1 MTTTGSETN
10 QAAEIAGIVTDAVG
24 ESLGYM
30 TQERTIKLLLDRSKR
45 ANRTVPIRRDFLQT
59 GKTPNTQPGVMRS
72 LVANKQE
79 RALDLYLV
87 MAAVTGAGDY
97 SATDWSS
104 TWARTAGIF
113 DEKSGASAVSR
124 AWKALRELN
133 VISTA
138 RGAGRRT
145 TVTKLIEDGSGRPY
159 HPPVAN
165 EAYFQLPF
173 EYWEK
178 NLHTILS
185 LPGKAVY
192 LISLAQRKPK
202 FPLAQAK
209 IGEWYGLAE
218 RTVAN
223 GIKDLIHHEVLER
236 AGSQT
241 YETLAVPSGR
251 ASRPLYS
258 LKDPFGHRGLPVP
271 APRGFSEGESQKN

>member
-1 MTTTGSETN
+1 MTTTESERN
-10 QAAEIAGIVTDAVG
+10 QAAEKAGIDTDEVG
-24 ESLGYM
+24 ENLGHL
-30 TQERTIKLLLDRSKR
+30 TQERTIELLLARSKR

-72 LVANKQE
+72 LVASRQE
-79 RALDLYLV
+79 RALDLYLL

-97 SATDWSS
+97 SVTDWSS
-104 TWARTAGIF
+104 TWARTVGIF

-124 AWKALRELN
+124 AWKGLRELN

-145 TVTKLIEDGSGRPY
+145 TVTKLLEDGSGPY

-173 EYWEK
+173 EYWEQ
-178 NLHTILS
+178 NLHTTLS

-202 FPLAQAK
+202 FSLAQAK
-209 IGEWYGLAE
+209 VGEWYGLAE
-218 RTVAN
+218 RTVAK

-236 AGSQT
+236 VGSQV

-251 ASRPLYS
+251 ASRPLYA
-258 LKDPFGHRGLPVP
+258 LKDPFGHRGLPVST
-271 APRGFSEGESQKN
+271 PRDSSEEQSQEG